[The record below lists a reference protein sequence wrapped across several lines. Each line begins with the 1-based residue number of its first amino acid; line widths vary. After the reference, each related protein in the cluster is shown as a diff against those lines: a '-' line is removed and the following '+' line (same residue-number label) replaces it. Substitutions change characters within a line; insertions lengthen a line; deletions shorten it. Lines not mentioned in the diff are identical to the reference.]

1 MVGQQDH
8 EQEGS
13 GLGRTPP
20 ATSGRSTPLQEG
32 KQGIFSFS
40 LSPEFF
46 ERHHEAFVLSCGVGE
61 RLPDASLRVGG
72 ELREDRAVGPL
83 WAEGKGDL
91 GNRLGNRS
99 CPWLGEDDQPAI
111 VAHRLPAGKHIAERL
126 PQERGY
132 CPTGDERA
140 DLQRQPPSA
149 CRNRR
154 V

>member
-1 MVGQQDH
+1 MNRKA
-8 EQEGS
+8 
-13 GLGRTPP
+13 LGWRDDPGHVMSIDSAP
-20 ATSGRSTPLQEG
+20 VLQYM

-111 VAHRLPAGKHIAERL
+111 VA
-126 PQERGY
+126 
-132 CPTGDERA
+132 
-140 DLQRQPPSA
+140 
-149 CRNRR
+149 
-154 V
+154 